1 MSVQRKIVAN
11 CRGRGPTV
19 NQVNCKVAARRLKS
33 RHFIYPWAGRR
44 YPGAATPKERNMDGE
59 ERKLHDQVGFVGLRA
74 QATAVG
80 FIQLCTELC
89 RAGLLDEAAMGRI
102 KEAIA
107 KELALSRPR
116 AAYQTEYEGS
126 LKRLDDLFAGRVEIK
141 REPPIV

>member
-1 MSVQRKIVAN
+1 
-11 CRGRGPTV
+11 
-19 NQVNCKVAARRLKS
+19 
-33 RHFIYPWAGRR
+33 
-44 YPGAATPKERNMDGE
+44 MDQAE

-116 AAYQTEYEGS
+116 ANYQSEFEAS
-126 LKRLDDLFAGRVEIK
+126 RRRLDDLFAGRVEIR
-141 REPPIV
+141 REPPAGAAG